1 METFFG
7 ITGRTGKQCRERWH
21 NQLDPS
27 IKNTEWTSEEEQ
39 ILFDSHNKH
48 GNRWATIAKAL
59 EGRTD
64 NCVKNHF
71 YSTLRRAFR
80 RLNRFSAENKQRR
93 GLKELKAIMLSKLV
107 AAAEDKFDGKLKLSN
122 DIINKSIELKNRLL
136 PFSKDVD
143 NTSED

>member
-1 METFFG
+1 M
-7 ITGRTGKQCRERWH
+7 
-21 NQLDPS
+21 
-27 IKNTEWTSEEEQ
+27 
-39 ILFDSHNKH
+39 
-48 GNRWATIAKAL
+48 
-59 EGRTD
+59 
-64 NCVKNHF
+64 KNHF

-80 RLNRFSAENKQRR
+80 RLNRFSTENKQRR